1 MTPQNTFLVSLMMA
15 TLLSCSEADKSD
27 AYGNFEATSITVSAK
42 GNGQLIYL
50 DVAEGQHL
58 AANQVIGLV
67 DTTHLHLEKLKLQA
81 QLRSLEDK
89 LKDAGPEIA
98 VLKERLANLTREKN
112 RTAVLLEQK
121 AATQK
126 QLDDL
131 NGEMD
136 MINRQ
141 ISSTQREMA
150 IANRGIMSEREPMI
164 AQLAILQNSIQDHLV
179 INPLSGTVL
188 TKLSESSE
196 LVGVGTPLYK
206 VADLEI
212 LKLRAYTSASLL
224 TEVALGD
231 DVKVLVDDGKE
242 GYRELNGTVAWIAEE
257 AEFTPKTIETKE
269 ERVNLVY
276 ALEVKV
282 KNDGS
287 LKIGMPG
294 EVIFKKQES
303 LRVWWLFR

>member
-1 MTPQNTFLVSLMMA
+1 MDYSRTMTLRNTLLTFLLMTA
-15 TLLSCSEADKSD
+15 LLSCNEANKSD

-50 DVAEGQHL
+50 NVDEGQRL
-58 AANQVIGLV
+58 PANQIIGLI
-67 DTTHLHLEKLKLQA
+67 DTTHLHLEKVKLRA
-81 QLRSLEDK
+81 QLQSLQDK
-89 LKDAGPEIA
+89 LRDAGPEIA
-98 VLKERLANLTREKN
+98 VLKERLVNLTRERN

-131 NGEMD
+131 NGEVD
-136 MINRQ
+136 VANRQ
-141 ISSTQREMA
+141 ISSAQREIA
-150 IANRGIMSEREPMI
+150 IANRGILSEQAPMM
-164 AQLAILQNSIQDHLV
+164 AQLAILENNIQDHLV
-179 INPLSGTVL
+179 ENPLAGTVL
-188 TKLSESSE
+188 TKLSEASE
-196 LVGVGTPLYK
+196 LAGAGTPLYK
-206 VADLEI
+206 VADLSL

-224 TEVALGD
+224 TQVALGD
-231 DVKVLVDDGKE
+231 EVMVLVDDGKE
-242 GYRELNGTVAWIAEE
+242 GYRELTGTISWISDE

-269 ERVNLVY
+269 ERVNMVY

-294 EVIFKKQES
+294 EVRFNKQES
-303 LRVWWLFR
+303 L